1 MGAVPQPLA
10 LPSGWVAA
18 TLRDYSELVKLRVTS
33 LIVMTAGCGYYLASR
48 QSGFPVLGVGLV
60 HALLGIG
67 LVSSGTAALN
77 EVIERDTDRL
87 MTRTARRP
95 MPAGR
100 MSALLGAVVGVALA
114 VAGSLYL
121 TLLTNVLTGLLTLLT
136 SVAYLAVY
144 TPLKRVSVWCT
155 FVGAFPGA
163 MPGVLGWTAASG
175 KLGFG
180 PAVLF
185 AILFLWQFPHFFS
198 IAWLYREDYAQG
210 GIRTL
215 PVVEPTGRATA
226 RRILAYSL
234 FLIPVSTLP
243 AFMGMTGRL
252 YLGSAVVLG
261 VLLFCVGFRLALLK
275 RPIASGI
282 SKMRARQLLQATIVY
297 LPVLF
302 VIMMMNSK

>member
-1 MGAVPQPLA
+1 MGAVSQPLA

-18 TLRDYSELVKLRVTS
+18 TIRDYSDLVKLRVTS
-33 LIVMTAGCGYYLASR
+33 LIVMTAWCGYYFASR
-48 QSGFPVLGVGLV
+48 QSGFPVMGVGLV

-100 MSALLGAVVGVALA
+100 MTALHGAVVGVALA
-114 VAGSLYL
+114 VVGSLYL
-121 TLLTNVLTGLLTLLT
+121 AFFTNALTGLLTFLT
-136 SVAYLAVY
+136 SVVYLAVY
-144 TPLKRVSVWCT
+144 TPLKRVSPWCT

-175 KLGFG
+175 KVGIG
-180 PAVLF
+180 AAALF

-210 GIRTL
+210 GIRML
-215 PVVEPTGRATA
+215 PVVEPSGRATA
-226 RRILAYSL
+226 QRILAYSL
-234 FLIPVSTLP
+234 ILIPVSMVPT
-243 AFMGMTGRL
+243 FMGMAGRV
-252 YLGSAVVLG
+252 YLGGAVVLG
-261 VLLFCVGFRLALLK
+261 VLLFCVGLRLALLK